1 MAEVSPDSDEY
12 VLELMT
18 QCELKLRTLH
28 EKVQGKDLTALMKE
42 MEEEEVSGSSIN
54 TPPASQWVE
63 VQVWVLDRLCRGSPC
78 KLSTFSDSNTFRHQ
92 AFIRESNRSLGTRVQ

>member
-1 MAEVSPDSDEY
+1 MSPDSDEY

-18 QCELKLRTLH
+18 QCELKLQTLH

-54 TPPASQWVE
+54 AHPASQWVK
-63 VQVWVLDRLCRGSPC
+63 VQVGCFG
-78 KLSTFSDSNTFRHQ
+78 
-92 AFIRESNRSLGTRVQ
+92 